1 MATPTSLTNVIES
14 YEPYVLS
21 NGGISTNKPV
31 YINSDL
37 TVTGTTNISGISLTD
52 LTTTGNTVLGNA
64 VTDTLTVTGATSITS
79 SSASSLAVG
88 LNGATTP
95 AFVVDSST
103 ASQAAGLK
111 VVGATTTGTV
121 AVVTVGGA
129 SVNLTIN
136 ATGTGTIGIG
146 SVSTG
151 AVTITPATTITGLAT
166 LTAGFTSAGNAILKS
181 GTAAPATAGAVAAGA
196 PISLYSGL
204 VTIEVTSDAP
214 THIRPKGSLCVA
226 TNGSSATTRLFINT
240 DGSTGWTSI
249 TTAT

>member
-1 MATPTSLTNVIES
+1 MES
-14 YEPYVLS
+14 YIPGLQA
-21 NGGISTNKPV
+21 NGFVTGLNATFNG
-31 YINSDL
+31 NL
-37 TVTGTTNISGISLTD
+37 TVVGTTTIAGISLTD
-52 LTTTGNTVLGNA
+52 LTVTGNTVIGNA
-64 VTDTLTVTGATSITS
+64 VTDTLTVTGASSITS

-103 ASQAAGLK
+103 SSQAAGLK

-121 AVVTVGGA
+121 AVVTIGGA
-129 SVNLTIN
+129 AVNLTVN

-166 LTAGFTSAGNAILKS
+166 LTGGLTSVASAVLKS
-181 GTAAPATAGAVAAGA
+181 ALAVPATSGAVAAGV
-196 PISLYSGL
+196 PISYYSTGL
-204 VTIEVTSDAP
+204 SIEVTSDTP
-214 THIRPKGSLCVA
+214 THVRAKGSICISTA
-226 TNGSSATTRLFINT
+226 GSSSSTRLFINS
-240 DGSTGWTSI
+240 DGSTGWIAI

>member
-1 MATPTSLTNVIES
+1 METYIPGLQENGFITGLNATF
-14 YEPYVLS
+14 
-21 NGGISTNKPV
+21 NGN
-31 YINSDL
+31 L
-37 TVTGTTNISGISLTD
+37 TVLGTTNISGISLTD
-52 LTTTGNTVLGNA
+52 LTTTGNTILGNA
-64 VTDTLTVTGATSITS
+64 LTDTTTINGATSITS
-79 SSASSLAVG
+79 SSATSLAIG

-166 LTAGFTSAGNAILKS
+166 LTGGFTSSANAILKS

-196 PISLYSGL
+196 PISMYSGL

-214 THIRPKGSLCVA
+214 THVRPKGSLCVA

>member
-1 MATPTSLTNVIES
+1 MSSPLNLLAENYL
-14 YEPYVLS
+14 PYVMS
-21 NGGISTNKPV
+21 NGGFRTNMPV
-31 YINSDL
+31 YIAGDL
-37 TVTGTTNISGISLTD
+37 TVTGTTTIGGITLTD
-52 LTTTGNTVLGNA
+52 LTVTGNTVIGNA
-64 VTDTLTVTGATSITS
+64 LTDTLTITGASSITS
-79 SSASSLAVG
+79 SSATAFAVG

-95 AFVVDSST
+95 AFAVDSST

-129 SVNLTIN
+129 AVNLTID

-146 SVSTG
+146 ATSTG
-151 AVTITPATTITGLAT
+151 RVTITPVTTITGL
-166 LTAGFTSAGNAILKS
+166 LTATAGITSAANVILKS

-214 THIRPKGSLCVA
+214 THVRPQGSICIA

-240 DGSTGWTSI
+240 NGSTSWTSI